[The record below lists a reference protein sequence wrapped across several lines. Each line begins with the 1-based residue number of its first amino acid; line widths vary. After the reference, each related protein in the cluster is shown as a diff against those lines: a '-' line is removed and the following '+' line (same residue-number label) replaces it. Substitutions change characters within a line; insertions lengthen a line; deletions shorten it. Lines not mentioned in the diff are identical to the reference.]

1 MSRSI
6 EGKIKINSFA
16 DIVGAKKD
24 AVAEIPLADL
34 HEFRNHPFRVLD
46 DEKMEET
53 VASIKEHGVLVPGIV
68 RPLIDGGYE
77 IISGHRRKRA
87 CEILGLETMPA
98 IIKHYTDDQAVIA
111 MVDSNLYRDDIL
123 PSEKARAYKMKY
135 DAEKHQGQDSENIGK
150 TLDIMAE
157 GSSDSAKTIQRYIWL
172 SRLSENLLNMVDN
185 KKIPLFC
192 GIDVSFLKER
202 EQKWVEDVITDGDSK
217 VKISLDKSAK
227 LKKYSLE
234 GSLNKAFV
242 IEILSEEKPKIEK
255 ISFKRERISSYF
267 DDGTSEKEMED
278 TIVML
283 LENWKKGRA

>member
-87 CEILGLETMPA
+87 CEILGFETMPA
-98 IIKHYTDDQAVIA
+98 IIKNYSEDEAVIA
-111 MVDSNLYRDDIL
+111 MVDSNIYREDIL

-135 DAEKHQGQDSENIGK
+135 DAMKHQGNKEGGRTLENI
-150 TLDIMAE
+150 AE
-157 GSSDSAKTIQRYIWL
+157 NTGDSAKTVQRYVYL
-172 SRLSENLLNMVDN
+172 AGLNEKLLKLVDE
-185 KKIPLFC
+185 KKIPFIPAVDLSFMRDKEQEWVA
-192 GIDVSFLKER
+192 GFVEEDKVSISKEMAANLKVLSQKRELSKELIER
-202 EQKWVEDVITDGDSK
+202 ILLVKKPKQRKITIGNEK
-217 VKISLDKSAK
+217 
-227 LKKYSLE
+227 
-234 GSLNKAFV
+234 
-242 IEILSEEKPKIEK
+242 LSEFFGDET
-255 ISFKRERISSYF
+255 
-267 DDGTSEKEMED
+267 TSEEIEE
-278 TIVML
+278 IIFRL
-283 LENWKKGRA
+283 LSDWKSGLKG

>member
-68 RPLIDGGYE
+68 RPLIEGGYE

-87 CEILGLETMPA
+87 CEILGFETMPA

-123 PSEKARAYKMKY
+123 PSEKAKAYKMKY

-157 GSSDSAKTIQRYIWL
+157 GCSDSAKTIQRYIWL

-217 VKISLDKSAK
+217 VRISLDKSAK

-242 IEILSEEKPKIEK
+242 IEILSEEKLKTEK
-255 ISFKRERISSYF
+255 ISFKRERISSFF
-267 DDGTSEKEMED
+267 DEGTSEKEMED

>member
-6 EGKIKINSFA
+6 AGKIQINSFA

-157 GSSDSAKTIQRYIWL
+157 GCSDSAKTIQRYIWL

-192 GIDVSFLKER
+192 GIDISFLKER

-234 GSLNKAFV
+234 GSLNKALV
-242 IEILSEEKPKIEK
+242 TEILSEEKLKTEK

>member
-53 VASIKEHGVLVPGIV
+53 VASIKEHGILVPGSV

-98 IIKHYTDDQAVIA
+98 IIKKYTDDEAVIA
-111 MVDSNLYRDDIL
+111 MVDSNIYREDIL
-123 PSEKARAYKMKY
+123 PSEKAFAYKMKY
-135 DAEKHQGQDSENIGK
+135 DVMKHRGSKKGERTLESIGES
-150 TLDIMAE
+150 A
-157 GSSDSAKTIQRYIWL
+157 GDSAKTVQRYVYLASLNNKLL
-172 SRLSENLLNMVDN
+172 SLVDEKKIMIIPAVDLSFMRDKEQEWVAGIVEENKISISKEMAANLKILSQKRELSKELIERILLVKKPKPRKITIGNERLSE
-185 KKIPLFC
+185 F
-192 GIDVSFLKER
+192 F
-202 EQKWVEDVITDGDSK
+202 EDETT
-217 VKISLDKSAK
+217 
-227 LKKYSLE
+227 
-234 GSLNKAFV
+234 
-242 IEILSEEKPKIEK
+242 SEEIEE
-255 ISFKRERISSYF
+255 IIFR
-267 DDGTSEKEMED
+267 
-278 TIVML
+278 L
-283 LENWKKGRA
+283 LSDWKNGR

>member
-98 IIKHYTDDQAVIA
+98 IIKKYTDDEAVIA
-111 MVDSNLYRDDIL
+111 MVDSNIYREDIL
-123 PSEKARAYKMKY
+123 PSEKAFAYKMKY
-135 DAEKHQGQDSENIGK
+135 DVMKHRGSKKGERTLESIGES
-150 TLDIMAE
+150 A
-157 GSSDSAKTIQRYIWL
+157 GDSAKTVQRYVYLASLNNKLL
-172 SRLSENLLNMVDN
+172 SLVDEKKIMIIPAVDLSFMRDKEQEWVAGIVEENKVSISKEMAVNLKILSQKRELSKELIERILLVKKPKPRKITIGNERLSE
-185 KKIPLFC
+185 F
-192 GIDVSFLKER
+192 F
-202 EQKWVEDVITDGDSK
+202 EDEIT
-217 VKISLDKSAK
+217 
-227 LKKYSLE
+227 
-234 GSLNKAFV
+234 
-242 IEILSEEKPKIEK
+242 SEEIEE
-255 ISFKRERISSYF
+255 IIFR
-267 DDGTSEKEMED
+267 
-278 TIVML
+278 L
-283 LENWKKGRA
+283 LSDWKNGR

>member
-53 VASIKEHGVLVPGIV
+53 VASIKEHGILVPGIV

-98 IIKHYTDDQAVIA
+98 IIKKYTDDEAVIA
-111 MVDSNLYRDDIL
+111 MVDSNIYREDIL
-123 PSEKARAYKMKY
+123 PSEKAFAYKMKY
-135 DAEKHQGQDSENIGK
+135 DVMKHRGSKKGERTLESIGES
-150 TLDIMAE
+150 A
-157 GSSDSAKTIQRYIWL
+157 GDSAKTVQRYVYLASLNNKLL
-172 SRLSENLLNMVDN
+172 SLVDEKKIMIIPAVDLSFMRDKEQEWVAGIVEENKVSISKEMAANLKILSQKRELSKELIERILLVKKPKPRKITIGNERLSE
-185 KKIPLFC
+185 F
-192 GIDVSFLKER
+192 F
-202 EQKWVEDVITDGDSK
+202 EDETT
-217 VKISLDKSAK
+217 
-227 LKKYSLE
+227 
-234 GSLNKAFV
+234 
-242 IEILSEEKPKIEK
+242 SEEIEE
-255 ISFKRERISSYF
+255 IIFR
-267 DDGTSEKEMED
+267 
-278 TIVML
+278 L
-283 LENWKKGRA
+283 LSDWKNGR

>member
-98 IIKHYTDDQAVIA
+98 IIKKYTDDEAVIA
-111 MVDSNLYRDDIL
+111 MVDSNIYREDIL
-123 PSEKARAYKMKY
+123 PSEKAFAYKMKY
-135 DAEKHQGQDSENIGK
+135 DVMKHRGSKKGERTLESIGES
-150 TLDIMAE
+150 A
-157 GSSDSAKTIQRYIWL
+157 GDSAKTVQRYVYLASLNNKLL
-172 SRLSENLLNMVDN
+172 SLVDEKKIMIIPAVDLSFMRDKEQEWVAGIVEENKVSISKEMAANLKILSQKRELSKELIERILLVKKPKPRKITIGNERLSE
-185 KKIPLFC
+185 F
-192 GIDVSFLKER
+192 F
-202 EQKWVEDVITDGDSK
+202 EDETT
-217 VKISLDKSAK
+217 
-227 LKKYSLE
+227 
-234 GSLNKAFV
+234 
-242 IEILSEEKPKIEK
+242 SEEIEE
-255 ISFKRERISSYF
+255 IIFR
-267 DDGTSEKEMED
+267 
-278 TIVML
+278 L
-283 LENWKKGRA
+283 LSDWKNGR